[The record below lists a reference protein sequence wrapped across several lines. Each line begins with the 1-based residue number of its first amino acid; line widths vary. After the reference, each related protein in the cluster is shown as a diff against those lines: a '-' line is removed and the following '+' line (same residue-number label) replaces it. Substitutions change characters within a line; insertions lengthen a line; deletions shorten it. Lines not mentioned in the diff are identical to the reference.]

1 VLVLVGALG
10 VLGALAAAAHQ
21 RAMAHALEAMQ
32 IEMHPYVA
40 ALGEEGRRQLRAGM
54 EARSK
59 LNTDENRVYLEHEVK
74 LGEAADARLHRLPLD
89 TSKVDTSLW
98 NDRPAPCRGSRIRSS
113 SYTSISGD
121 TVQFPLERIECPYSK
136 SGCCHTDESSTPA
149 ERNGGSDRF
158 LGDNE
163 TPRERQEDTED
174 TAMWKMRELA
184 AKQQAD
190 GNGPMSQMSPL
201 LSPLALH
208 TEQDAQ
214 TQAEEGKLDD
224 ETRMEDELAAE
235 MQRVRV
241 IKRLLLQRRKA
252 RAAQGHWAKEDSKPD
267 SLWKGVDIELTPQD
281 LEEPTMPE
289 QMRQDARWQAR
300 NLTNMEWNDEL
311 TDTDEE
317 IKAAQKVLRADAR
330 LGSFDTHTLGSDEHA
345 PTHEHSAHWFAWSEG
360 RGRGSGG
367 GGGGYGDSIHS
378 QRAGGRGGGG
388 VRGLGR
394 QGLEDAAD
402 RAEQAEIAEV
412 TPPSSSLW
420 WEWEPRLHYHDL
432 R

>member
-1 VLVLVGALG
+1 MLALVGALG
-10 VLGALAAAAHQ
+10 MFGALAAAAHQ
-21 RAMAHALEAMQ
+21 RATAHALEAMQ
-32 IEMHPYVA
+32 IEIHPYVK
-40 ALGEEGRRQLRAGM
+40 ALGEEGRRQLREDM
-54 EARSK
+54 EGRRK

-158 LGDNE
+158 LGDYE
-163 TPRERQEDTED
+163 TPRERQEDAQDEN
-174 TAMWKMRELA
+174 MWKMRELA
-184 AKQQAD
+184 AKQQAES
-190 GNGPMSQMSPL
+190 NGPMAQMSSL

-208 TEQDAQ
+208 TAQDAQ
-214 TQAEEGKLDD
+214 TQAEEGKVED

-252 RAAQGHWAKEDSKPD
+252 RAAQGHWAKEASKPD
-267 SLWKGVDIELTPQD
+267 SLWKGVHIELTPRD

-289 QMRQDARWQAR
+289 LMRQDARWQAR

-311 TDTDEE
+311 SDTDEE

-330 LGSFDTHTLGSDEHA
+330 LGSYNTHTLGSDEDAH
-345 PTHEHSAHWFAWSEG
+345 THEHSAHWFAWSEG

-367 GGGGYGDSIHS
+367 EGGGGGGHGDSTHS
-378 QRAGGRGGGG
+378 QGGGG
-388 VRGLGR
+388 VGEVR
-394 QGLEDAAD
+394 GLEDAAD